1 MSFEVAHA
9 LAWRGQKPEHYQAL
23 DQQYDLVVVGTGMS
37 GLAAAW
43 YYRKKM
49 RPDARILLLD
59 NHDDF
64 GGHAK
69 RNEFHHNGS
78 MVLSLGGAQ
87 NIESPTNYS
96 EAAASLLNELEL
108 DQEAFDAM
116 ANNTP
121 DDYVLGGKYHGNVG
135 LTMPDSKGHVT
146 YGGHWLKFMHGRGE
160 YVKAVRQLPFP
171 KDEQDRLISFFGGD
185 KDYLDDLS
193 LTEKYAYVKSVSYNR
208 FLVDRVGLSND
219 AVQVLSVHLRN
230 LNDPSGWN
238 YTVLESLSADA
249 SGLRA
254 MGWLANMADSVAAM
268 FFEDLAE
275 TRIFP
280 DGNASIAR
288 LLVQKLIPYVAPYMR
303 GVRRCGDCTI

>member
-1 MSFEVAHA
+1 MAIETTRRDFLNGVAIGAGGVLLSSYSGQVAAALSASAVPNGLVGPEEFADYYPPTLTGMRGSHKGSFKVAHA

-49 RPDARILLLD
+49 GPDARILLLD

-96 EAAASLLNELEL
+96 DAAASLLNELGL

-121 DDYVLGGKYHGNVG
+121 DDHVLSGKYHGNVG
-135 LTMPDSKGHVT
+135 LTIPDS
-146 YGGHWLKFMHGRGE
+146 
-160 YVKAVRQLPFP
+160 
-171 KDEQDRLISFFGGD
+171 
-185 KDYLDDLS
+185 
-193 LTEKYAYVKSVSYNR
+193 
-208 FLVDRVGLSND
+208 
-219 AVQVLSVHLRN
+219 
-230 LNDPSGWN
+230 
-238 YTVLESLSADA
+238 
-249 SGLRA
+249 
-254 MGWLANMADSVAAM
+254 
-268 FFEDLAE
+268 
-275 TRIFP
+275 
-280 DGNASIAR
+280 
-288 LLVQKLIPYVAPYMR
+288 
-303 GVRRCGDCTI
+303 